1 MSKIPNRSAS
11 CLAKLLRCLQ
21 DNWPAISHD
30 LAVEATRFEGSPKAT
45 NAKMV
50 VEEGIF
56 SREAQ
61 DVFTLERQSGDA
73 CSHLGCNSERNT
85 RSGSICVS
93 GMSSSSMTFVSALGS
108 HGSAQVGAFAER
120 KLLTTHISLKAPQ
133 WHQQLL
139 TVARKC
145 SRCPQCAATAQRKC
159 PGSTKTAMPR
169 RPRS

>member
-1 MSKIPNRSAS
+1 M
-11 CLAKLLRCLQ
+11 
-21 DNWPAISHD
+21 H
-30 LAVEATRFEGSPKAT
+30 PKAA

-108 HGSAQVGAFAER
+108 HGSAQVGA
-120 KLLTTHISLKAPQ
+120 TPN
-133 WHQQLL
+133 
-139 TVARKC
+139 
-145 SRCPQCAATAQRKC
+145 AAAGCIAIVGPEWSNK
-159 PGSTKTAMPR
+159 
-169 RPRS
+169 